1 MAPAPYR
8 YAKATGFRPCL
19 HSLAVRLT
27 VLGSNGTYP
36 TPGRPASGY
45 VVATDS
51 TAVLLDLG
59 PGTFV
64 ASVAGGVVPEAVVI
78 THVHPD
84 HCADV
89 FPLFSWLRFA
99 HPERWGLPVFVPGG
113 LVDRVA
119 AFLGA
124 DDSHDLHRVFAFD
137 EVGAGD
143 ERRVGDLIL
152 SFGAA
157 THPVPAL
164 VVAVGDGTATLVYSG
179 DTGPGGDLAA
189 LAVGCDLLLCEAT
202 LQGEPGPGRYP
213 YHLAAVEAGRIAR
226 DAGARRLVVTHVAP
240 NLDPQVSVAEAT
252 AVFEGPVD
260 HAAPGMEVEL

>member
-8 YAKATGFRPCL
+8 GARTIRRPGL
-19 HSLAVRLT
+19 HSPAVRLE

-36 TPGRPASGY
+36 TPGHPASGY
-45 VVATDS
+45 VVDTAS
-51 TAVLLDLG
+51 TSILLDLG

-64 ASVAGGVVPEAVVI
+64 ASLDADVAPAAVVI

-84 HCADV
+84 HCADL
-89 FPLFSWLRFA
+89 FPLFSWLRFG
-99 HPERWGLPVFVPGG
+99 HPERWGLPVVVPEG
-113 LVDRVA
+113 LVGRVA

-137 EVGAGD
+137 QVGSGD
-143 ERRVGDLIL
+143 ERRFGDLVL
-152 SFGAA
+152 RFGAA

-164 VVAVGDGTATLVYSG
+164 VVAVGDGSATLVYSG
-179 DTGPGGDLAA
+179 DTGPGGDLPA
-189 LAVGCDLLLCEAT
+189 LAAGCDLLLCEAT
-202 LQGEPGPGRYP
+202 LQGEPGPDRYP

-226 DAGARRLVVTHVAP
+226 DAGAGRLVVTHVAP
-240 NLDPQVSVAEAT
+240 SLDPQVSVAEAT